1 MNINKIFQ
9 LILSVSLLGLSS
21 NLFAAAKVY
30 DQSEFLDLNNTQEV
44 EVITDIGTSV
54 KEVAPEKEGKSE
66 SKDAQEDAP
75 IVTESD
81 IDENISNANNQ
92 QTENINRKPNIG
104 NFSIKNLSI
113 PQRIVRLENIAE
125 SNNFYQQE
133 KTIQDLRAEI
143 QVLTG
148 KVEEQEHAIK
158 QYQNQIDA
166 QNKDIN
172 RRMDNIISA
181 LKNNKGNDIAINKA
195 VSTGDSEK
203 DFYTQGYDYLKAKQ
217 YSKAAFQLQ
226 SYISKYPNGKYI
238 ANANYWL
245 GEVFLLQSNL
255 SGAMDAF
262 NTIITKYPDSDKVR
276 EAMLKKGIV
285 YIYQQNLGD
294 AKKTFEAIK
303 KKYPN
308 TVVARLADSR
318 LQQIKEQFE

>member
-1 MNINKIFQ
+1 MNIKKIFQ
-9 LILSVSLLGLSS
+9 VTFSISFLGICS
-21 NLFAAAKVY
+21 NIFSAAEIY

-44 EVITDIGTSV
+44 EVITDIGTNV
-54 KEVAPEKEGKSE
+54 KDSIPEQKAKSE
-66 SKDAQEDAP
+66 IKDIQDNQQANQDDAP
-75 IVTESD
+75 VITESD
-81 IDENISNANNQ
+81 IDTQKSVTNKA
-92 QTENINRKPNIG
+92 PNVG

-113 PQRIVRLENIAE
+113 PQRIARLENIAE